1 MMIYHDKIE
10 KKEINPGVIFQYLG
24 KGKEMMIYHWNMADG
39 SEVAMHTHDSEQFG
53 YCISGGFIIV
63 EDGKNGFLI
72 PEGDET
78 AFAEKG
84 IMLIEDSEKR
94 VQMSV
99 AALERAKDFTE
110 ETLMAKW
117 KKLFDRKDD

>member
-24 KGKEMMIYHWNMADG
+24 KGKEMMINHWNMADG

-63 EDGKNGFLI
+63 EDGKKYQIGAGDAYII
-72 PEGDET
+72 PANVPHSFVAVGD
-78 AFAEKG
+78 
-84 IMLIEDSEKR
+84 
-94 VQMSV
+94 
-99 AALERAKDFTE
+99 TE
-110 ETLMAKW
+110 AIDIFHPLRTTLPDGTPA
-117 KKLFDRKDD
+117 